1 MLMTALILVC
11 AVAALTDCTRDSAID
26 VIALPGR
33 YVVCPGMLGQGFLA
47 ETSLGRDLAPGEAV
61 KIVCRR

>member
-1 MLMTALILVC
+1 MLMTVLVLVC
-11 AVAALTDCTRDSAID
+11 ALAAFADCAPASAID

-33 YVVCPGMLGQGFLA
+33 HVVCPGMLGQGFLA